1 MKYFDHFQPTNTDFP
16 LPYLV
21 TRPDVTEPGKKL
33 PLLVFLHGAGERGDD
48 ERLLCAHGPAKYFSR
63 DAQYLGQEVIVLS
76 PQCPKDQI
84 WSNFPSSVMELIL
97 YVAERENADME
108 RIAITGLSMGGF
120 GTWSM
125 LAQYP
130 DFFSAAAPICGGG
143 VCWYCKPSAPVRA
156 FHGDM
161 DDLVPIENSRLMVDA
176 VNKNGGHAE
185 LTVYPGCGHNSWEP
199 AYETTDLIPWL
210 IAAKRR

>member
-1 MKYFDHFQPTNTDFP
+1 MKYFDHFMPKTTDFS

-21 TRPDVTEPGKKL
+21 TRPDAADKGKKL

-48 ERLLCAHGPAKYFSR
+48 QRLLCAHGPAKYFSN
-63 DAQYLGQEVIVLS
+63 DQQYLDQEVIVLC
-76 PQCPKDQI
+76 PQCPKEQI
-84 WSNFPSSVMELIL
+84 WSNFPAAVMELIL
-97 YVAERENADME
+97 AVAERENADME
-108 RIAITGLSMGGF
+108 RISITGLSMGGF

-130 DFFSAAAPICGGG
+130 SFFSAAAPICGGG
-143 VCWYCKPSAPVRA
+143 VCWYCNPTAPVRA

-161 DDLVPIENSRLMVDA
+161 DDLVPIENSRLMVEA

-199 AYETTDLIPWL
+199 AYETTDVIPWL
-210 IAAKRR
+210 IAAKRK